1 MYKKSIFVILICLT
15 LLAGCGSVQKDVAGS
30 DSSIGVQFVRQI
42 VAEDN
47 ATCRTIM
54 WQSDVKQSY
63 SVEYRV
69 RLAEGTGVGQSAAQ
83 KAGAS
88 EVFTKAA
95 TECSF
100 KEAKTDYLQYQV
112 QLQNLQPNSIY
123 EYRIV
128 TAKSK
133 GTWHS
138 LKTNNDKGFT
148 ALIFPDSQ
156 SSDYSGW

>member
-54 WQSDVKQSY
+54 WQSQVRQDY
-63 SVEYRV
+63 SVEYR
-69 RLAEGTGVGQSAAQ
+69 LKCIGNNGAEQGVTKKASGETGA
-83 KAGAS
+83 
-88 EVFTKAA
+88 VFTQAA

-100 KEAKTDYLQYQV
+100 KEAKTDYLQ
-112 QLQNLQPNSIY
+112 
-123 EYRIV
+123 
-128 TAKSK
+128 
-133 GTWHS
+133 
-138 LKTNNDKGFT
+138 
-148 ALIFPDSQ
+148 
-156 SSDYSGW
+156 

>member
-54 WQSDVKQSY
+54 WQSEVRQSY
-63 SVEYRV
+63 SVEYR
-69 RLAEGTGVGQSAAQ
+69 LKGMANAGANQGAAQ
-83 KAGAS
+83 KASDGAS
-88 EVFTKAA
+88 AVLTQAA

-100 KEAKTDYLQYQV
+100 K
-112 QLQNLQPNSIY
+112 
-123 EYRIV
+123 
-128 TAKSK
+128 
-133 GTWHS
+133 
-138 LKTNNDKGFT
+138 
-148 ALIFPDSQ
+148 
-156 SSDYSGW
+156 